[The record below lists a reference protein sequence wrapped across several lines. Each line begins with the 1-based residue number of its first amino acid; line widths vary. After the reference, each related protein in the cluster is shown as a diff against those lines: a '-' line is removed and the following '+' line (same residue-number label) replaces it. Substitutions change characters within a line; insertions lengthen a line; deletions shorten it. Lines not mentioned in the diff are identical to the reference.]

1 MQVTCE
7 VCPHHLFLSSED
19 KTHLG
24 SKSEVRPRLVSKEDQ
39 QALWD
44 NMDIID
50 CFATDHGKFLRSDKR
65 SSYQFQM
72 ICYEIIKVEY
82 EIIKRYPCYFF
93 SASYT

>member
-24 SKSEVRPRLVSKEDQ
+24 SKGEVRPRLVSKEDQ

-50 CFATDHGKFLRSDKR
+50 CFATDHGKFLRNWLT
-65 SSYQFQM
+65 
-72 ICYEIIKVEY
+72 
-82 EIIKRYPCYFF
+82 F
-93 SASYT
+93 S